1 MGAQTLLIVA
11 GDYDLALQ
19 IKRALTDH
27 GWELQFAF
35 SHRDALCAIIQDK
48 IAAAIVD
55 AAMFDRWTREATIV
69 ALADVEN
76 APPLI
81 AYVSDA
87 LGDINARRTR
97 AEIVTTL
104 DQDVLLAKLRRFTQ
118 SPIQDGLVNT
128 APLNLPSR
136 VSSQGLMSALSD
148 RRDEE
153 VETLLAL
160 GRSLTEVLD
169 LSEVL
174 NRVVGAARRL
184 TDADEGMILMPD
196 GDNSEL
202 YLRARVGID
211 QEIARN
217 FRVKT
222 RDTLAGE
229 VFRSGQPALIGASGP
244 LKVKTEYFVNS
255 LLYVPIG
262 LKGSTI
268 GVLGVSNKNKDNLFD
283 LRHQELL
290 LNLAAYAAIAIENA
304 RVHEESIQRNRELK
318 ALVDASLAINE
329 SLSLDVLLLNICN
342 QLLKVIDVHHA
353 EVYQWN
359 RDEQRLVSMA
369 RAFEKGYPSGADMP
383 LSSDDQ
389 ALLDTM
395 LDARRPVI
403 SENDGATRML
413 IPIKG
418 GERVYGLLRAVV
430 ATREQ
435 AERALQQ
442 AGRAGRAALE
452 LVTGL
457 AAGVT
462 ERHYRQAQEIVR
474 LLDAQ
479 MLDLAL
485 MAGADAFPR
494 LVMSIGREALIGT
507 RRSLDLRAFSDIM
520 AIIEEDR
527 PLVQRSGSSLTPGG
541 RKLLE
546 SCGCRSLLAIAMVYH
561 GERQGLVVFGD
572 LSEQR
577 QFTAREVELAR
588 ALIAQASMALAN
600 ARLLLDLETSLR
612 ELQDTQARLIQTERL
627 SAIGELA
634 AAVAHQIN
642 NPVAT
647 IVLDSQLL
655 LDRTDIDDEMRH
667 SLNAILRA
675 GKRASTVVRRLLAS
689 ARFDTD
695 RNPPEPID
703 VVTTIEETV
712 ALVKSY
718 IERDRIRVRVGTI
731 DTPPPPVYASRG
743 ELDDVWLNLLINA
756 HDALVGRP
764 DAQIGIDVHWR
775 EGDPEVEV
783 VVWDNGSGIPEAIRD
798 KIFKPFFTTKKVGE
812 GTGIGLHICRQVVE
826 RVGGTIAVDSQEEL
840 GTRFII
846 RLPIM
851 QGVPICHT

>member
-1 MGAQTLLIVA
+1 MGAHKLLIVA
-11 GDYDLALQ
+11 GDYDVALQ
-19 IKRALTDH
+19 IKHALTDQ
-27 GWELQFAF
+27 GFDLQIAF
-35 SHRDALCAIIQDK
+35 SHRDALYAVTQDE
-48 IAAAIVD
+48 IAVAVVD
-55 AAMFDRWTREATIV
+55 AAMFDRRTREATIIT
-69 ALADVEN
+69 LAGIEN
-76 APPLI
+76 APMLI

-87 LGDINARRTR
+87 LGDINARRAR
-97 AEIVTTL
+97 AEIVTDL
-104 DQDVLLAKLRRFTQ
+104 SADSLLARLQRFTKPVPKIRPLSTTPLAQHEQ
-118 SPIQDGLVNT
+118 SLSPKPIVVT
-128 APLNLPSR
+128 P
-136 VSSQGLMSALSD
+136 D

-184 TDADEGMILMPD
+184 TNADEGMILMPD
-196 GDNSEL
+196 GDSSEL

-211 QEIARN
+211 QEVARN

-229 VFRSGQPALIGASGP
+229 VFQSGQPALIGASGP

-255 LLYVPIG
+255 LLYVPIL
-262 LKGSTI
+262 LKGTTI
-268 GVLGVSNKNKDNLFD
+268 GVLGVSNKKKDDLFD

-304 RVHEESIQRNRELK
+304 RVHEESIRRNRELK
-318 ALVDASLAINE
+318 ALVDSSQAINE
-329 SLSLDVLLLNICN
+329 SLSLDVLLPTICD

-353 EVYQWN
+353 EVYQWD
-359 RDEQRLVSMA
+359 RDKQRLVSLA
-369 RAFEKGYPSGADMP
+369 RAFEKGYSSGADMP
-383 LSSDDQ
+383 LNSEDHD
-389 ALLDTM
+389 LLDTM
-395 LDARRPVI
+395 LENKRPVI
-403 SENDGATRML
+403 SENGSLTRMF
-413 IPIKG
+413 IPIIG
-418 GERVYGLLRAVV
+418 GDQVYGLLRAVY
-430 ATREQ
+430 ASREQ
-435 AERALQQ
+435 AEQATSQVARAS
-442 AGRAGRAALE
+442 RAALE
-452 LVTGL
+452 LITGL
-457 AAGVT
+457 ASGVND
-462 ERHYRQAQEIVR
+462 RHYRQAQEIAHS
-474 LLDAQ
+474 LDAQ
-479 MLDLAL
+479 MLDFAL
-485 MAGADAFPR
+485 MGGANAFPR
-494 LVMSIGREALIGT
+494 LVMSVGREALVGT
-507 RRSLDLRAFSDIM
+507 RRSFDLRTLPDIL
-520 AIIEEDR
+520 AVIEDDY
-527 PLVQRSGSSLTPGG
+527 PLAQRSGSSSLTSGG
-541 RKLLE
+541 RILLE

-577 QFTAREVELAR
+577 HFTARDVELAR
-588 ALIAQASMALAN
+588 TLIAQASMALAN

-612 ELQDTQARLIQTERL
+612 ELKETQARLIQTERL

-655 LDRTDIDDEMRH
+655 LDRTDIDDDMRS

-689 ARFDTD
+689 ARSDSD
-695 RNPPEPID
+695 RNPPEAID
-703 VVTTIEETV
+703 LVTTIEETV

-718 IERDRIRVRVGTI
+718 IERDHIRIRVGPVEV
-731 DTPPPPVYASRG
+731 PPPPVYISRG

-764 DAQIGIDVHWR
+764 GAQVGIDIHWR
-775 EGDPEVEV
+775 EGDSQVEV
-783 VVWDNGSGIPEAIRD
+783 VVWDNGPGVPEAIRD

-826 RVGGTIAVDSQEEL
+826 RAGGTIEVESQEEI
-840 GTRFII
+840 GTRFIV
-846 RLPIM
+846 RLPVM
-851 QGVPICHT
+851 QGVLI

>member
-1 MGAQTLLIVA
+1 MGAHKLLIVA
-11 GDYDLALQ
+11 GDYDVALQ
-19 IKRALTDH
+19 IKRALTDQ
-27 GWELQFAF
+27 GFELQIAF
-35 SHRDALCAIIQDK
+35 SHRDALYAVTQDE
-48 IAAAIVD
+48 ITVAVVD
-55 AAMFDRWTREATIV
+55 AAMFDRRTREATIIT
-69 ALADVEN
+69 LAGIEN
-76 APPLI
+76 APTLI

-87 LGDINARRTR
+87 LSDINARRAR
-97 AEIVTTL
+97 AEIVTDL
-104 DQDVLLAKLRRFTQ
+104 NADSLLARLQRFIKPAAQ
-118 SPIQDGLVNT
+118 IRPLNT
-128 APLNLPSR
+128 APLAAHMQ
-136 VSSQGLMSALSD
+136 SSTPMPIVVTPD

-196 GDNSEL
+196 GDNNEL

-229 VFRSGQPALIGASGP
+229 VFQGGQPALIGASGP

-255 LLYVPIG
+255 LLYVPIL
-262 LKGSTI
+262 LKGTTI
-268 GVLGVSNKNKDNLFD
+268 GVLGVSNKKKDDLFD

-304 RVHEESIQRNRELK
+304 RVHEESIRRNRELK
-318 ALVDASLAINE
+318 ALVDSSLAINE
-329 SLSLDVLLLNICN
+329 SLSLDVLLPNICD
-342 QLLKVIDVHHA
+342 QLLRVIDVHHA
-353 EVYQWN
+353 EVYQWD
-359 RDEQRLVSMA
+359 RDNQRLISMA
-369 RAFEKGYPSGADMP
+369 RAFEKGYSSGTDMP
-383 LSSDDQ
+383 LNSEDHD
-389 ALLDTM
+389 LLDAM
-395 LDARRPVI
+395 LETKRPVI
-403 SENDGATRML
+403 SESSSSTRMF
-413 IPIKG
+413 IPIIG
-418 GERVYGLLRAVV
+418 GDQVYGLLRAVY
-430 ATREQ
+430 TSREQ
-435 AERALQQ
+435 AEQVTKQ
-442 AGRAGRAALE
+442 VGRASRAALE
-452 LVTGL
+452 LITGL
-457 AAGVT
+457 ASGVT
-462 ERHYRQAQEIVR
+462 ERHYRQAQEIASS
-474 LLDAQ
+474 LDAQ
-479 MLDLAL
+479 MLDFAL
-485 MAGADAFPR
+485 MASANGLPR
-494 LVMSIGREALIGT
+494 LVMSVGREALIGT
-507 RRSLDLRAFSDIM
+507 RRSFDLRALPDIM
-520 AIIEEDR
+520 AVIEDDY
-527 PLVQRSGSSLTPGG
+527 PLAQRSGSSSLTSGG
-541 RKLLE
+541 RVLLE

-572 LSEQR
+572 LTEQR
-577 QFTAREVELAR
+577 QFTARDVELAR

-612 ELQDTQARLIQTERL
+612 ELQETQARLIQTERL

-655 LDRTDIDDEMRH
+655 LDRADIDEDMRS

-689 ARFDTD
+689 ARSDTD

-703 VVTTIEETV
+703 LVTTIEETV

-718 IERDRIRVRVGTI
+718 IERDRIRVRVSPVEV
-731 DTPPPPVYASRG
+731 PPPPVYVSRG

-764 DAQIGIDVHWR
+764 GAQVGIDVHWR
-775 EGDPEVEV
+775 EGDSQVEV
-783 VVWDNGSGIPEAIRD
+783 VVWDNGPGVPEAIRD

-826 RVGGTIAVDSQEEL
+826 RAGGTIEVESQEEI
-840 GTRFII
+840 GTRFIV
-846 RLPIM
+846 RLPVM
-851 QGVPICHT
+851 QGVLI

>member
-1 MGAQTLLIVA
+1 MGAYKLLIVA
-11 GDYDLALQ
+11 GDYDVALQ
-19 IKRALTDH
+19 IKHALTDQ
-27 GWELQFAF
+27 GFDIQIAF
-35 SHRDALCAIIQDK
+35 SHRDALYAVTQDE
-48 IAAAIVD
+48 IAVAVVD
-55 AAMFDRWTREATIV
+55 ASMFDRRTREATIIT
-69 ALADVEN
+69 LAGIEN
-76 APPLI
+76 APTLI

-87 LGDINARRTR
+87 LSDINARRAR
-97 AEIVTTL
+97 ADIVTEL
-104 DQDVLLAKLRRFTQ
+104 DTDSLLEKLQRYAKPAVTVRPL
-118 SPIQDGLVNT
+118 NT
-128 APLNLPSR
+128 APLAQHIH
-136 VSSQGLMSALSD
+136 SSATVPIVVTPDQ
-148 RRDEE
+148 RDEE

-184 TDADEGMILMPD
+184 TNADEGMILMPD
-196 GDNSEL
+196 GDNNEL

-211 QEIARN
+211 QEVARN

-229 VFRSGQPALIGASGP
+229 VFQGGQPALIGASGP

-255 LLYVPIG
+255 LLYVPIL
-262 LKGSTI
+262 LKGTTI
-268 GVLGVSNKNKDNLFD
+268 GVLGVSNKKKDDLFD

-304 RVHEESIQRNRELK
+304 RVHEESIRRNRELK
-318 ALVDASLAINE
+318 ALVDSSLAINE
-329 SLSLDVLLLNICN
+329 SLSLDVLLPNICD

-353 EVYQWN
+353 EVYQWD
-359 RDEQRLVSMA
+359 RDNQRLVSMA
-369 RAFEKGYPSGADMP
+369 RAFEKGYSSGTDMP
-383 LSSDDQ
+383 LNADDHH
-389 ALLDTM
+389 M
-395 LDARRPVI
+395 LDAMLETHRPAI
-403 SENDGATRML
+403 SENRSLTRMF
-413 IPIKG
+413 IPISG
-418 GERVYGLLRAVV
+418 GDQVYGLLRATF

-435 AERALQQ
+435 ADRATTHV
-442 AGRAGRAALE
+442 ARASRAALE
-452 LVTGL
+452 LITGL
-457 AAGVT
+457 ASGVT
-462 ERHYRQAQEIVR
+462 ERHYRQAEEIASS
-474 LLDAQ
+474 LDTQ
-479 MLDLAL
+479 MLDFAL
-485 MAGADAFPR
+485 MAGVNALPR
-494 LVMSIGREALIGT
+494 LVLSVGREALAGT
-507 RRSLDLRAFSDIM
+507 RRSFDLRALPDIT
-520 AIIEEDR
+520 AVIEDDY
-527 PLVQRSGSSLTPGG
+527 PLAQRSGSTSLTSGG
-541 RKLLE
+541 RILLE
-546 SCGCRSLLAIAMVYH
+546 SCGCRSMLAIAMVYH

-572 LSEQR
+572 LTEQR
-577 QFTAREVELAR
+577 QFTARDVELAR

-612 ELQDTQARLIQTERL
+612 ELQETQARLIQTERL

-655 LDRTDIDDEMRH
+655 LDRSDIDDDMRS

-675 GKRASTVVRRLLAS
+675 GKRSSTVVRRLLAS
-689 ARFDTD
+689 ARSDTD

-703 VVTTIEETV
+703 IMTTIEETV

-718 IERDRIRVRVGTI
+718 IERDRIRVRVSTV

-764 DAQIGIDVHWR
+764 GAQVGIDIHWR
-775 EGDPEVEV
+775 EGDSQVEV
-783 VVWDNGSGIPEAIRD
+783 VVWDNGPGVPEAIRD

-826 RVGGTIAVDSQEEL
+826 RAGGTIEVESQEQI

-851 QGVPICHT
+851 QGVLI